1 MTEDFTKLK
10 QWIEQMAALIEN
22 NADPEPHYVNSFLQE
37 PHLASQLVDLLDHM
51 SEEKLEE
58 TRSYYSACIY
68 ALDICVAQL
77 QSALESGSKSA
88 IKILDQLMSHLARTI
103 RTASH
108 TLSFW
113 LPILNAFYD
122 VHAELS
128 DELRDAYLELAG
140 QEEEISPEEEVNH
153 LKAIQDMINELSE
166 LSIFDIAENF
176 FAQSY
181 AMPVEFFAD
190 LVFDLYSIPE
200 GQDIALLMLLHPKHF
215 VREIVIAAH
224 EEIVNGVTFSSASLT
239 RLQAIKNWYPAEYH
253 EQFNRW
259 IKIQR
264 KKGVILQPPPHGEIK
279 RIKASEVDGSGAQGL
294 FIHVKLGRNNR
305 LCGLLF
311 KDEIGIK
318 DVWVTPIMTT
328 AEINRYYEEAFDDS
342 VTLRVVD
349 LDYHRVICEHFLAMT
364 LAKNEVPDLH
374 FLEMQELLGVHFT
387 PKAIDIPAVIEDL
400 SVQIHPFTPEIV
412 EMSFKRSKSWLKNKS
427 FTESWYIEN
436 AHVDKLVNRCSSFVE
451 GIKVCSID
459 EATEEVFSEE
469 FEARREKWLFHFLWI
484 SLWLKASSR
493 ANEKLWQDSFF
504 IAHAIFN
511 GTPLKDIPVMQEI
524 VRQTIYN
531 SIETMNERR
540 THLNKE

>member
-1 MTEDFTKLK
+1 MTDDFSQLK
-10 QWIEQMAALIEN
+10 QWIEHMAALIEN
-22 NADPEPHYVNSFLQE
+22 NADPEPHYINSFLQE
-37 PHLASQLVDLLDHM
+37 PQLATQLIDLLNQLTE
-51 SEEKLEE
+51 SQLEE

-77 QSALESGSKSA
+77 QTALEGGSKGAAKILHHLMSYLAQTISSGSHS
-88 IKILDQLMSHLARTI
+88 
-103 RTASH
+103 
-108 TLSFW
+108 LSFW

-140 QEEEISPEEEVNH
+140 QEEEIPPEEEVNH

-200 GQDIALLMLLHPKHF
+200 GQDIALLMLLHPKPF

-224 EEIVNGVTFSSASLT
+224 EEIVNQVTFSSASLT
-239 RLQAIKNWYPAEYH
+239 RLQAIKNWYPAQYH

-259 IKIQR
+259 IKLQR
-264 KKGVILQPPPHGEIK
+264 KKGVILNPPPHGEIK

-294 FIHVKLGRNNR
+294 FIHVKLGRSNR

-349 LDYHRVICEHFLAMT
+349 MDYYRVVCQHFLAMT
-364 LAKNEVPDLH
+364 LARNEVPDLH
-374 FLEMQELLGVHFT
+374 FLEMQELLGLHFT
-387 PKAIDIPAVIEDL
+387 PEAIDIAGVIEEL
-400 SVQIHPFTPEIV
+400 GVQINPFTPEIV
-412 EMSFKRSKSWLKNKS
+412 AASFKRSKSWLKNKS

-436 AHVDKLVNRCSSFVE
+436 SHVDKLVNRCSSFVE
-451 GIKVCSID
+451 GIKVCAID
-459 EATEEVFSEE
+459 EATEAVFSLE
-469 FEARREKWLFHFLWI
+469 FEARRQKWLFHFLWI
-484 SLWLKASSR
+484 TLWLKASGR
-493 ANEKLWQDSFF
+493 PNERLWQDSFF
-504 IAHAIFN
+504 IAHAIFT
-511 GTPLKDIPVMQEI
+511 GTALKEIPVMQEI

-540 THLNKE
+540 THLNQE